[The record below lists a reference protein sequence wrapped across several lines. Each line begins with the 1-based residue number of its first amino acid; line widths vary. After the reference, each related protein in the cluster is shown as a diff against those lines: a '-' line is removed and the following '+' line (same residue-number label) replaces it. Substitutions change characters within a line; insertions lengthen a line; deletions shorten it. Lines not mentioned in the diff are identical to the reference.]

1 MLYIYSYYYITWI
14 MRCPDASCYATGV
27 RFVEE
32 LAVSVDEF
40 NEERFSTAAYEYDR
54 CDETCHCC

>member
-1 MLYIYSYYYITWI
+1 M
-14 MRCPDASCYATGV
+14 YAGA

-40 NEERFSTAAYEYDR
+40 NEERFSTAAFEYDR
-54 CDETCHCC
+54 CDLRCVIVD